1 MSNDKLFNT
10 LKASESK
17 NKTRI
22 DEIREEIKEL
32 GHKLSGQEKK
42 RIFMR

>member
-1 MSNDKLFNT
+1 MSNDELSRAI
-10 LKASESK
+10 KASENK

-32 GHKLSGQEKK
+32 GHKLSEK
-42 RIFMR
+42 RIKRN